1 MTPQERQLVT
11 DLFDRLASLEGN
23 KRDPEA
29 EALIAEGLRRAPHS
43 LYALVQT
50 TLIQDE
56 ALRNADARIQE
67 LEGGGPG
74 ASTQGGFLDNM
85 RDVFMGRSSEGRPSV
100 PSVGGGGGTP
110 WQSQRAPQMQQGA
123 PASGGGSFLGTA
135 AASAAGVIGGALLLN
150 SFRSMFGGGSQQ
162 GAMDSQGGQASPWSG
177 GNAANSDLAKDAGVG
192 DIGRGGRDTSNDRAS
207 LADTSN
213 SDTDSDT
220 DSDDYDDVADIGF
233 DDSDVA

>member
-23 KRDPEA
+23 KRDPQA
-29 EALIAEGLRRAPHS
+29 EALITEGLRQAPHA

-50 TLIQDE
+50 ALIQDE

-85 RDVFMGRSSEGRPSV
+85 RDVFRGRSAEGRPSV
-100 PSVGGGGGTP
+100 PSVGGGGGAP
-110 WQSQRAPQMQQGA
+110 WQQRAPEPQPGA
-123 PASGGGSFLGTA
+123 SSGGGSFLGTA

-150 SFRSMFGGGSQQ
+150 SFRSMFGGGGTQH
-162 GAMDSQGGQASPWSG
+162 GALDSQSGQASPWSG

-192 DIGRGGRDTSNDRAS
+192 EIGRGGRDTSNDRAS

-213 SDTDSDT
+213 TDDDDSDEYE
-220 DSDDYDDVADIGF
+220 DDGDFGG
-233 DDSDVA
+233 DSDVA

>member
-11 DLFDRLASLEGN
+11 DLFDRLASLEEN
-23 KRDPEA
+23 KRDPQA
-29 EALIAEGLRRAPHS
+29 EALISEGLRRAPHAV
-43 LYALVQT
+43 YALVQT

-100 PSVGGGGGTP
+100 PSVGGSGGAP
-110 WQSQRAPQMQQGA
+110 WQSQRGPQMQQGA
-123 PASGGGSFLGTA
+123 PVSGGGSFLGTA

-162 GAMDSQGGQASPWSG
+162 GALDSQSAQASPWSG
-177 GNAANSDLAKDAGVG
+177 GDAANSDLAKDAGVG

-213 SDTDSDT
+213 SGTDSDS
-220 DSDDYDDVADIGF
+220 DSDDHDDGGDFGF

>member
-1 MTPQERQLVT
+1 MTPQERQLVA
-11 DLFDRLASLEGN
+11 DLFNRLASLEGN
-23 KRDPEA
+23 KRDPQA
-29 EALIAEGLRRAPHS
+29 EALIAEGLARAPHA

-74 ASTQGGFLDNM
+74 DSTQGGFLDNM
-85 RDVFMGRSSEGRPSV
+85 RDVFRGRSSEGRPSV
-100 PSVGGGGGTP
+100 PSVGGGGAP
-110 WQSQRAPQMQQGA
+110 WQSQRAPEMQQGA

-150 SFRSMFGGGSQQ
+150 SFRSMFGGGGQQ
-162 GAMDSQGGQASPWSG
+162 HGALDSQSGQASPWSG

-192 DIGRGGRDTSNDRAS
+192 EIGRGGRDTSNDRAS

-213 SDTDSDT
+213 NDTDT
-220 DSDDYDDVADIGF
+220 D
-233 DDSDVA
+233 DDSDEYEDDGDFGGDSDVG

>member
-1 MTPQERQLVT
+1 MTPQERQLVA
-11 DLFDRLASLEGN
+11 DLFERLGSLEGN

-29 EALIAEGLRRAPHS
+29 EALIQDGLRRAPHA

-85 RDVFMGRSSEGRPSV
+85 RDVFRGRSAEGRPSV
-100 PSVGGGGGTP
+100 PSVGGGGGAP
-110 WQSQRAPQMQQGA
+110 WQRRAPDMPPQQQPGA
-123 PASGGGSFLGTA
+123 PAGGGSFLGTA

-150 SFRSMFGGGSQQ
+150 SFRSMFGGGGQQ
-162 GAMDSQGGQASPWSG
+162 HGALDSQSGQASPWSG
-177 GNAANSDLAKDAGVG
+177 GSDSNSNLAKDAGVG
-192 DIGRGGRDTSNDRAS
+192 DIGRSGRDTSNDRAS

-213 SDTDSDT
+213 NDDDDSDEYE
-220 DSDDYDDVADIGF
+220 DDGDFGG
-233 DDSDVA
+233 DSDVA

>member
-11 DLFDRLASLEGN
+11 DLFDRLASLEAN
-23 KRDPEA
+23 KRDPQA
-29 EALIAEGLRRAPHS
+29 EALIAEGVRQAPHA

-50 TLIQDE
+50 ALIQDE

-85 RDVFMGRSSEGRPSV
+85 RDVFRGRSAEGRPSV
-100 PSVGGGGGTP
+100 PSVGGGGGAP
-110 WQSQRAPQMQQGA
+110 WQQRAPEPQPGA

-150 SFRSMFGGGSQQ
+150 SFRSMFGGAGGSQQ
-162 GAMDSQGGQASPWSG
+162 HGALDSQSGSASPWSG
-177 GNAANSDLAKDAGVG
+177 GNSANSDLAKDAGVG
-192 DIGRGGRDTSNDRAS
+192 EIGRGGRDTSNDRAS

-213 SDTDSDT
+213 SNDDDDSDEFE
-220 DSDDYDDVADIGF
+220 DDGDFGG
-233 DDSDVA
+233 DSDVA

>member
-1 MTPQERQLVT
+1 MTPQERQLVA
-11 DLFDRLASLEGN
+11 DLFERLGSLEGN

-29 EALIAEGLRRAPHS
+29 EALIQDGLRRAPHA

-100 PSVGGGGGTP
+100 PSVGGGGGAP
-110 WQSQRAPQMQQGA
+110 WQRRAPDMPPQQQPGA
-123 PASGGGSFLGTA
+123 PAGGGSFLGTA
-135 AASAAGVIGGALLLN
+135 AAVSNMARSIPRADKPHPGAAAATPIAISPKMQGLATSAAAGATRRMIARHWPTRRTMMTTIPTNTRTTAISAAIQTSRNLRRQRKRPP
-150 SFRSMFGGGSQQ
+150 RS
-162 GAMDSQGGQASPWSG
+162 
-177 GNAANSDLAKDAGVG
+177 AAAFLCP
-192 DIGRGGRDTSNDRAS
+192 
-207 LADTSN
+207 
-213 SDTDSDT
+213 
-220 DSDDYDDVADIGF
+220 
-233 DDSDVA
+233 